1 MISKINFSVSK
12 IQFSQQKAKSSN
24 VSFGW
29 DYKTLRDK
37 GHRVLPE
44 DLKWMSPSDKRE
56 ALEDMQR
63 EDIGTPTDKMVIAR
77 QLKYLKDDL
86 DSPRGD

>member
-1 MISKINFSVSK
+1 
-12 IQFSQQKAKSSN
+12 
-24 VSFGW
+24 
-29 DYKTLRDK
+29 
-37 GHRVLPE
+37 
-44 DLKWMSPSDKRE
+44 MSPSDKRE